1 MLNLSEIPVEILA
14 QFQLDNNLS
23 FEEMERVA
31 HFISSPAYV
40 EFGDYSHP
48 PVDIVTFVE
57 SSEFLNAKGTLYPIV
72 LECLRELNSGKY
84 IEAVLTGAIGTGK
97 TTIALYTTAY
107 QLYLLSCLKDPHKKY
122 GLDPSSEIIFI
133 FQSVNAALAK
143 MVDYQRFRALIERSS
158 YFKENFPFRVDL
170 ESKMVFPNRI
180 EVIPVSGVETAALG
194 QNVMGGIIDELN
206 FMEVTEGSS
215 KSVDNETYDQ
225 AIALYNS
232 IARRRK
238 SRFMK
243 QGRLPGVLCLVSSKR
258 YPGQF
263 TDMKQE
269 EARKELKDTGK
280 TSIYVYDKTTWD
292 IKPEGTFTG
301 EWFEVFKG
309 DEIRRPRIIEAGD
322 TVREDEHP
330 LIIRIPEEY
339 RKEFEQD
346 IMNALRDI
354 AGVSTL
360 TIHPFIVNIEI
371 VSEAMGRTQSIFSRP
386 DVDFK
391 DTQLK
396 IYPDAITG
404 KEYPRFAHVDLGLT
418 GDSAGVVIGHV
429 PRFETMWRGE
439 ESEIL
444 PVVRIDGVLEVMP
457 PRGGEIQ
464 FHKIRDIF
472 YALQRLG
479 MPIRW
484 VTFDSFQSVDSIQL
498 LRQKGFF
505 AGQVSMDRDNTPY
518 EFLKSALNDRRI
530 ELPIHDTLRR
540 ELVSL
545 EVDSKTRKIDHPP
558 HGSKDCADAL
568 AGVVYGLTMR
578 REVWAQHKV
587 RIIQLPKSIQD
598 LMKKEDDKV
607 KPG

>member
-1 MLNLSEIPVEILA
+1 MEILA

-31 HFISSPAYV
+31 QFISSKDFI

-48 PVDIVTFVE
+48 PVKVQEFVE
-57 SSEFLNAKGTLYPIV
+57 SPEFLNAKGTLYPAV
-72 LECLRELNSGKY
+72 MDALVEANSGKY

-107 QLYLLSCLKDPHKKY
+107 QLYLLSCLKNPHSKY
-122 GLDPSSEIIFI
+122 GLDRSSEIIFI
-133 FQSVNAALAK
+133 FQSVNATLAK
-143 MVDYQRFRALIERSS
+143 MVDYKRFRTLIEHSS
-158 YFKENFPFRVDL
+158 YFKENFPFDKDL

-180 EVIPVSGVETAALG
+180 EVIPVSGLETAALG

-206 FMEVTEGSS
+206 FMAVTEGSKNS
-215 KSVDNETYDQ
+215 MDGDVYDQ
-225 AIALYNS
+225 AVALYNS
-232 IARRRK
+232 ISRRRK

-269 EARKELKDTGK
+269 ESLKELKETGK
-280 TSIYVYDKTTWD
+280 TSIFVYDKTTWD

-301 EWFEVFKG
+301 DWFEVYKG
-309 DEIRRPRIIEAGD
+309 DEIRRPRVIEPGD
-322 TVREDEHP
+322 TVTEEEQP
-330 LIIRIPEEY
+330 GIIRVPEEY

-360 TIHPFIVNIEI
+360 TIHPFIADIQI
-371 VSEAMGRTQSIFSRP
+371 VSEAMGRSQTVFSRP

-391 DTQLK
+391 ETQLK
-396 IYPDAITG
+396 IFPDVVTG

-439 ESEIL
+439 ETERL
-444 PVVRIDGVLEVMP
+444 PVVRIDGVLEVRP

-464 FHKIRDIF
+464 FHKVRDIF

-498 LRQKGFF
+498 LRQKGFY

-518 EFLKSALNDRRI
+518 EFLKSALYDRRV
-530 ELPIHDTLRR
+530 ELPVHDRLRR

-545 EVDSKTRKIDHPP
+545 EVDTKTKKIDHPP
-558 HGSKDCADAL
+558 HGSKDLADAL

-578 REVWAQHKV
+578 REIWAQHKV
-587 RIIQLPKSIQD
+587 RIVQLPKSIQE